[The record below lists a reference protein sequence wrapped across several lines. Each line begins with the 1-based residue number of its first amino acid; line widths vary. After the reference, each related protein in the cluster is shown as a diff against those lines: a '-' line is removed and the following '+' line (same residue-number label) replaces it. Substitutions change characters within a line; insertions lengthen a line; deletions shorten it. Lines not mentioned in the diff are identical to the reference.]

1 MTSELQLLNAL
12 RQSYKND
19 KKPKIQL
26 YNKMAKALF
35 RYDTDQK
42 AVQYASKAA
51 LNKAEE
57 LSVNLKELNWHN
69 QRKNGKDPDRKIFH
83 YEHCNPISVLTKDVL
98 TSDKDIAEIL
108 KENVVCWILKSENK
122 ELDAHHYRSK
132 REDDWKK
139 CYQACGIEP
148 VEIN

>member
-35 RYDTDQK
+35 RYKKKKK

-57 LSVNLKELNWHN
+57 LSVNLK
-69 QRKNGKDPDRKIFH
+69 
-83 YEHCNPISVLTKDVL
+83 
-98 TSDKDIAEIL
+98 
-108 KENVVCWILKSENK
+108 
-122 ELDAHHYRSK
+122 
-132 REDDWKK
+132 
-139 CYQACGIEP
+139 
-148 VEIN
+148 